1 MVIDKENENVRLDRF
16 LKNTCKNNSLGE
28 IFKAIRK
35 GDVKVN
41 NKKKKQDYRLQ
52 IGDDVCISN
61 LDFKQEEKRANT
73 GNMKWVVYE
82 DENYLIINKPKDVAM
97 HKGTGNERGLAEMYN
112 IYFANRIDKKTKG
125 LVIGCKNKVSLRHV
139 TELIRKREV
148 EKTYIAKTKNNGKYV
163 LGDKFRVE
171 LKLKTFE
178 DKVRV
183 DENGL
188 LSISEFEVIDV
199 KKENITFSVNIL
211 TGRKHQIRVQLAH
224 LGIPIIGDDKY
235 GNYKKSDE
243 LELVC
248 NSIAFDDYLFKIK
261 KP

>member
-1 MVIDKENENVRLDRF
+1 M
-16 LKNTCKNNSLGE
+16 
-28 IFKAIRK
+28 
-35 GDVKVN
+35 
-41 NKKKKQDYRLQ
+41 
-52 IGDDVCISN
+52 
-61 LDFKQEEKRANT
+61 
-73 GNMKWVVYE
+73 
-82 DENYLIINKPKDVAM
+82 
-97 HKGTGNERGLAEMYN
+97 
-112 IYFANRIDKKTKG
+112 
-125 LVIGCKNKVSLRHV
+125 
-139 TELIRKREV
+139 
-148 EKTYIAKTKNNGKYV
+148 

-199 KKENITFSVNIL
+199 KKENITFSVKIL